1 MIIKKENYPE
11 YVKKKTTNSPIV
23 KDCIWAF
30 LVGGAICTL
39 GQLIY
44 NCMLKFRVPSEDAK
58 IWLPVIMIFLGAFF
72 TGFGIYDKLGKHAG
86 AGSIIPITG
95 FSNSI
100 VSSAMEFKKE
110 GFILGVGA
118 KMFTIAGPVLVY
130 GITTSVLY
138 GVVRYII
145 MLFMR

>member
-11 YVKKKTTNSPIV
+11 YVKKKTKNSPIV
-23 KDCIWAF
+23 KDCVWAF

-44 NCMLKFRVPSEDAK
+44 NCMLKFRVPVEDAK
-58 IWLPVIMIFLGAFF
+58 IWLPIIMIFLGAFF
-72 TGFGIYDKLGKHAG
+72 TGFGIYDKLGKYAG

-130 GITTSVLY
+130 GITASVLY
-138 GVVRYII
+138 GIVRYVVLI
-145 MLFMR
+145 FMR

>member
-1 MIIKKENYPE
+1 MVIKRENYPE
-11 YVKKKTTNSPIV
+11 YVEKKTKNSPIV

-30 LVGGAICTL
+30 AVGGAICTV
-39 GQLIY
+39 GQGIY
-44 NCMLKFRVPSEDAK
+44 DIMLYFRVPVENAK
-58 IWLPVIMIFLGAFF
+58 IWLPIIMIFLGAFF
-72 TGFGIYDKLGKHAG
+72 TGFGLYDQLGKRAG

-130 GITTSVLY
+130 GVTASVLY
-138 GVVRYII
+138 GLVRYIVL
-145 MLFMR
+145 LFMR

>member
-1 MIIKKENYPE
+1 MIIKRENYSE
-11 YVKKKTTNSPIV
+11 YVEKKTKNSPIV

-30 LVGGAICTL
+30 AVGGAICTV
-39 GQLIY
+39 GQGIY
-44 NCMLKFRVPSEDAK
+44 DIMLFFRVPVENAK
-58 IWLPVIMIFLGAFF
+58 IWLSIIMIFLGAFF
-72 TGFGIYDKLGKHAG
+72 TGFGLYDRLGKHAG

-130 GITTSVLY
+130 GVTAGVLY
-138 GVVRYII
+138 GLVRYIVL
-145 MLFMR
+145 LFMR